1 MPTPALAAETRPYL
15 QTPVLLG
22 LSGGRD
28 SVALLRLLLDRGTPL
43 HACHIHHGIR
53 GAAADGDA
61 AFCLDLCGRFGVPF
75 HLHYIDCPAL
85 AKQTGQSLET
95 AARNARRRI
104 MTGLARECG
113 CRAIALAHHADDQ
126 AETVLFRLC
135 RGAAGLR
142 GMRPVH
148 RAQGMLWLRPLLDCP
163 RVALTAYLQ
172 GLGQD
177 WREDATNAVPDV
189 ARNRMRLE
197 VLPALDRALGRKVSP
212 IINRSARLHEDTRAA
227 LDAALDALP
236 LLDPQGRLYLPFLLD
251 KPLALRKAVLHRYL
265 THAGVPDVD
274 EAMVLAV
281 DALLPPTAHPSCQ
294 SLPGGFRAVRSHK
307 RLIIER

>member
-1 MPTPALAAETRPYL
+1 MPLPALAAETEPYL

-53 GAAADGDA
+53 GAEADGDA
-61 AFCLDLCGRFGVPF
+61 LFCRDLCGQTGVPF
-75 HLHYIDCPAL
+75 HLRHIDCPAL
-85 AKQTGQSLET
+85 AEKTGQSLET
-95 AARNARRRI
+95 AARNARRSI
-104 MTGLARECG
+104 MIGLARECG

-142 GMRPVH
+142 GMHPVH
-148 RAQGMLWLRPLLDCP
+148 RAQGMLWLRPLLGCP
-163 RVALTAYLQ
+163 RATLTAYLQ
-172 GLGQD
+172 ELGQA

-197 VLPALDRALGRKVSP
+197 VLPALDRALGREVSP

-236 LLDPQGRLYLPFLLD
+236 LLDPQGRLYLPFLLAQ
-251 KPLALRKAVLHRYL
+251 PLVLRKAVLHRYL

-281 DALLPPTAHPSCQ
+281 DSLLPPTAHPSCR

-307 RLIIER
+307 RLAIER